1 MLATQFPFRHL
12 KFEVAALNG
21 NLKNVDRRWVPYFTA
36 EESTAENSTAENSTA
51 EDYTAELYLT
61 ATLRWSFS

>member
-1 MLATQFPFRHL
+1 MLATQFPFRNF
-12 KFEVAALNG
+12 KVAALNG
-21 NLKNVDRRWVPYFTA
+21 NLTNVDRRWVPYFTA